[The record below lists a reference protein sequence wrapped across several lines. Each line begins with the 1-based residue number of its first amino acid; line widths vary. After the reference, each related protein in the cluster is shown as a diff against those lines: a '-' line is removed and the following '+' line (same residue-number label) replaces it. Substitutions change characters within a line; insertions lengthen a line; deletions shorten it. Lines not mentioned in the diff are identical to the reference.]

1 MSASP
6 AVATPASPASP
17 SRRRRVIIDT
27 DGGCDDAIAILMALR
42 DENTEVVAMTSV
54 FGNVKQEQATGEWRH
69 AGRSTKHECVA

>member
-6 AVATPASPASP
+6 APAVP

-54 FGNVKQEQATGEWRH
+54 FGNVKQEQATGEWRGEE
-69 AGRSTKHECVA
+69 ALTDGAR